1 MSFNGV
7 TKDHN
12 AVVRPIVIR
21 SFSSL
26 SEAEEENGQIRI
38 YLGIQWDFDK
48 TEAIAHG
55 REVAYWVFEHA
66 FTPTRGR

>member
-7 TKDHN
+7 TNDHN
-12 AVVRPIVIR
+12 AVVRPIVIP

-26 SEAEEENGQIRI
+26 SEAEEENGQSTI
-38 YLGIQWDFDK
+38 YAGIHGEFDK

-55 REVAYWVFEHA
+55 REVADSVFEHP
-66 FTPTRGR
+66 FTPT